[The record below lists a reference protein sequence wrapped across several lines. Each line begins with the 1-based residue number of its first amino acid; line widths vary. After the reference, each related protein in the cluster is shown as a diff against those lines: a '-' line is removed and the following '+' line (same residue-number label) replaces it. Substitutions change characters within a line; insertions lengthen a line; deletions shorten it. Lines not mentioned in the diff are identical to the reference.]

1 MRVLVLP
8 RMEVQVEST
17 DSPIAI
23 DDVVHVHGW
32 MPDRD
37 AGHPLVP
44 DSEQFA
50 GDFEQALEDLPER
63 AGRPEA
69 LRVKVEILRARE
81 FGIEVRVPRLQRGR
95 VRHVLLLAGNQNLG
109 VLLRP
114 FLRGGADLREEV
126 ADALRE
132 SDHFVLYDVVR
143 EALVSEDPREF
154 VARGHELGQRCKVRG
169 MAAVQVLPLEA
180 PPDLRI
186 LGISENGDDV
196 RVLRRDRDP
205 AVGSRRMRL
214 HEIGRQAREVR
225 RSVDLDR
232 TLVLADRAVEVL
244 PGRGHLV
251 PESLDPLAGRGVS
264 VDPGQTEV
272 PEDLADRVLRLGI
285 LLRHTEVDE
294 RVIERAVQGEVRRE
308 PLRLLIPLVRG
319 LADRGIRVDV
329 EQESTLA
336 LKFRESG
343 KEAVIRHE
351 EVLDGPRTAACEYL
365 LETLA
370 GFRQARG
377 GLFGQGLRV
386 GREQVPRGRERTRV
400 RSTVSLRRRS
410 ARGHGESEWLAG

>member
-1 MRVLVLP
+1 
-8 RMEVQVEST
+8 
-17 DSPIAI
+17 
-23 DDVVHVHGW
+23 

-37 AGHPLVP
+37 AGHPLVS

-50 GDFEQALEDLPER
+50 GDREQALEDLRER
-63 AGRPEA
+63 EVRPEE
-69 LRVKVEILRARE
+69 LRVEVEVLRPHE
-81 FGIEVRVPRLQRGR
+81 FGIEVRVPCLDRGR
-95 VRHVLLLAGNQNLG
+95 GGHVLLLAGDQELG

-114 FLRGGADLREEV
+114 FLRSGADLREEV
-126 ADALRE
+126 ADALRG
-132 SDHFVLYDVVR
+132 SDHLVLYDVVR

-154 VARGHELGQRCKVRG
+154 VARGHELGQRREVRG

-180 PPDLRI
+180 PPDLRV
-186 LGISENGDDV
+186 LGISEDGDDV

-205 AVGSRRMRL
+205 AVGSGRMRL

-285 LLRHTEVDE
+285 LLRHIEVDE
-294 RVIERAVQGEVRRE
+294 RIIQRAVQGEVRRE
-308 PLRLLIPLVRG
+308 PLRLLVPLVRG
-319 LADRGIRVDV
+319 LADRGIRMDV

-343 KEAVIRHE
+343 QEAVVRHE
-351 EVLDGPRTAACEYL
+351 EVLDGPRTAACEDL

-370 GFRQARG
+370 TFRQARS
-377 GLFGQGLRV
+377 GLFSQGLRV

-400 RSTVSLRRRS
+400 RSTVSLRLRS
-410 ARGHGESEWLAG
+410 ARGHGATEWLAG